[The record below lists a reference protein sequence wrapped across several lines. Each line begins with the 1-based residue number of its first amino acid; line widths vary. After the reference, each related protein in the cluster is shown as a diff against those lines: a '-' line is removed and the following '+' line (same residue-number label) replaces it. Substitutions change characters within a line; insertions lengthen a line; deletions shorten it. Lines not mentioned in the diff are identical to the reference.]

1 MKPLLYGI
9 FEQRFANASLVYD
22 AAEGVKGFRQGP
34 RLEGRFPRHAH
45 IGTTKCFG
53 GRPFV
58 PVFLFPRG
66 HDKVMNTEQA
76 KLVIEAALL
85 CAHAPMSVPTLRKLF
100 EDELGADVVRALLEE
115 LKQEWVGKGVELVSI
130 ATGWRFQSTPA
141 VAEFL
146 SRLTVDKP
154 PKYSRA
160 ALETLAIIAYRQP
173 VTRGDIEEIRGV
185 TVAAGIVKALEDRG
199 WIEVI
204 GTKDVVGR
212 PSLFGT
218 TKAFLDDL
226 GMRTLSELPPL
237 LAATVDLGP
246 IESLALS
253 EPVVDPADTT
263 GIPTEVLAQVPAELP
278 ATLTDL
284 PVEPASESASEP
296 SAPTDIEAT

>member
-1 MKPLLYGI
+1 M
-9 FEQRFANASLVYD
+9 S
-22 AAEGVKGFRQGP
+22 P
-34 RLEGRFPRHAH
+34 RLEGGIPRLAH
-45 IGTTKCFG
+45 IGKTCWLAFCS
-53 GRPFV
+53 RV
-58 PVFLFPRG
+58 LFPRG
-66 HDKVMNTEQA
+66 HDEVMNTEQA

-85 CAHAPMSVPTLRKLF
+85 CAHAPMSVPTLRRLF
-100 EDELGADVVRALLEE
+100 DDELGADVIRAMLEE
-115 LKQEWVGKGVELVSI
+115 LKQDWVGKGVELVGL

-146 SRLTVDKP
+146 GRLTVEKP

-237 LAATVDLGP
+237 LATTADLGP
-246 IESLALS
+246 IEQLAQAAL
-253 EPVVDPADTT
+253 VDPVGDTT
-263 GIPTEVLAQVPAELP
+263 GIPTEVLVPEIESSQADEPAPDLP
-278 ATLTDL
+278 ASSDT
-284 PVEPASESASEP
+284 EP
-296 SAPTDIEAT
+296 SL

>member
-1 MKPLLYGI
+1 
-9 FEQRFANASLVYD
+9 
-22 AAEGVKGFRQGP
+22 
-34 RLEGRFPRHAH
+34 
-45 IGTTKCFG
+45 
-53 GRPFV
+53 
-58 PVFLFPRG
+58 
-66 HDKVMNTEQA
+66 MNTEQA

-100 EDELGADVVRALLEE
+100 EDELGSDVIRALLEE
-115 LKQEWVGKGVELVSI
+115 LKQDWVGKGVELVSI

-141 VAEFL
+141 VAEYL

-218 TKAFLDDL
+218 TKTFLDDL

-237 LAATVDLGP
+237 LSTTVDLGP
-246 IESLALS
+246 IEGLAQTEHAEL
-253 EPVVDPADTT
+253 PAPLVDTT
-263 GIPTEVLAQVPAELP
+263 GIPTEVLVVPAVDPELP
-278 ATLTDL
+278 ES
-284 PVEPASESASEP
+284 EPEP
-296 SAPTDIEAT
+296 SAQTDTEAT